1 MSAPKN
7 LKLARS
13 LKIFL
18 DILFV
23 LALIVFIG
31 LLIWTAVSPLV
42 LRRPDTFGT
51 VTLPVRIG
59 EGDDPQ
65 FDVSFNSAPALRIND
80 SYVEEAHGTFV
91 FTTTSAQPVI
101 IANFAKL
108 LSLAGLAYVFYLLR
122 SVMITIKDGEPFTAK
137 NVVHIRRIGYLVLAL
152 GVLSP
157 VVQFTS
163 SILIMNTLPNTAP
176 VLQPGPAFDGKVIL
190 LALFILLIAQI
201 WSHGIELEHEHAL
214 TI

>member
-122 SVMITIKDGEPFTAK
+122 SVMITIKDGEPFTAQ

-176 VLQPGPAFDGKVIL
+176 VLQP
-190 LALFILLIAQI
+190 
-201 WSHGIELEHEHAL
+201 
-214 TI
+214 